1 MNAAETLD
9 LFARYLSVT
18 GVAHLGH
25 EPEGEPDLLGK
36 RLGLLNGSAWISL
49 WANYFGRRYLPGVQ
63 LVSAGNDAVQLN
75 FMGAHA
81 RGEPC
86 PPAANIEAFV
96 RQARDLIRLGEVDA
110 ILMTCSTMN
119 RAYPAVARAVAADGV
134 PVVQIDAPMM
144 EAAVQIPGTVLVVAT
159 HGPTVDSTCRLL
171 EETAQQSGRAVT
183 YAKLS
188 LPDAWECLAAGDAA
202 GHNRCLEQGIRAA
215 LDARPDIGCVVLAQ
229 LSMALLLVSLP
240 EADDVLG
247 VPVLTSAACG
257 FGRVRKV
264 LHDRPARAVRVGH
277 GAARH

>member
-9 LFARYLSVT
+9 LFARYLSIT
-18 GVAHLGH
+18 GVAHLG
-25 EPEGEPDLLGK
+25 PEAAGEPDLLGK

-86 PPAANIEAFV
+86 PPPANIDAFV
-96 RQARDLIRLGEVDA
+96 RQARDLICLGDVDA

-119 RAYPAVARAVAADGV
+119 RAYPAVAQAVAGEGV

-144 EAAVQIPGTVLVVAT
+144 EAAVETDGTVLVVAT

-171 EETAQQSGRAVT
+171 EEAAEQAGWAVT
-183 YAKLS
+183 YAKLAI
-188 LPDAWECLAAGDAA
+188 PAAWECLAAGDAA

-215 LDARPDIGCVVLAQ
+215 LGARPDIGCVVLAQ

-240 EADDVLG
+240 EPDAAFG

-257 FGRVRKV
+257 FGRERQM
-264 LHDRPARAVRVGH
+264 LMTRPARLADVG
-277 GAARH
+277 GRPAGN